1 MKTVV
6 PMQAPDESRDC
17 RVEAHIHL
25 VDSIARKLRSYGRGS
40 GVELDDLVAYGR
52 IGLLDA
58 ATRFDTTLGVPF
70 EAFARRR
77 IRGAII
83 DGIRRDGWF
92 GRRGYRH
99 AIAGLR
105 GIVERAAND
114 PGSPVVLPAGL
125 VILHAEQGAEA
136 GGEDMPAQIGERGDS
151 GDGARWNGRRTVQ
164 MPVESDDAF
173 DALLQTLAATFS
185 LLPARQ
191 RRVLELCYYH
201 DKKLSQAAGEMDLQC
216 SSASRLRKRALN
228 TIRAAIESCAASRDR
243 PLRLQENDRSPAGR
257 HQGEV
262 AERSPRVSGGGK
274 GRSTPHVV
282 ED

>member
-6 PMQAPDESRDC
+6 LTHAPDDSRDR
-17 RVEAHIHL
+17 RVEAHLHL
-25 VDSIARKLRSYGRGS
+25 VDSIARKHRSYGRGS

-92 GRRGYRH
+92 GRRGYGR
-99 AIAGLR
+99 ARAGLR
-105 GIVERAAND
+105 GIVGRAAND

-136 GGEDMPAQIGERGDS
+136 GGEDMPAEIGER

-164 MPVESDDAF
+164 MPVEGDDAF
-173 DALLQTLAATFS
+173 DALVQALAAKLA

-191 RRVLELCYYH
+191 RRVLELCYYR
-201 DKKLSQAAGEMDLQC
+201 DEKLSQAAAEMHVQC
-216 SSASRLRKRALN
+216 SSASRLRKRALK
-228 TIRAAIESCAASRDR
+228 TIRAAIESCAARLDR
-243 PLRLQENDRSPAGR
+243 PLRLQRNDRSPAGR

-262 AERSPRVSGGGK
+262 AERSRRVSGSGS